1 MTVLTPEIFR
11 AACEAAEGR
20 PEPQPTFLSQRDFR
34 MLVEAA
40 EAAGH
45 EPDYYFKGMKILIHP
60 EALRWYQEHIAA
72 S

>member
-1 MTVLTPEIFR
+1 M
-11 AACEAAEGR
+11 
-20 PEPQPTFLSQRDFR
+20 FLSQRDFR